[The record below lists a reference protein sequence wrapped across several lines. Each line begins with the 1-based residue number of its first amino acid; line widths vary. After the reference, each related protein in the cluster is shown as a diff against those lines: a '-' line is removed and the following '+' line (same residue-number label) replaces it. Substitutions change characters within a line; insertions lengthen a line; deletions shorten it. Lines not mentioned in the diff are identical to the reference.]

1 VQNVSSSK
9 GPTCC
14 ANTHLKAPAKLHMWD
29 RWRNTERGTSTS
41 SFCSRNSEDKTC
53 DQTVRLSRGRPPFRC
68 SSYTAGTPCLIT
80 PERRTG
86 ARGKLPRHH
95 MCMPLE
101 KTKFGT
107 IPVFHVSTQI
117 EGRSRSR
124 IRGFRRNVRCR
135 TKAVCRG
142 NCAEHLEACRG
153 WNDYRAD
160 VSEVFHPGESVPDS
174 LRLGPG
180 CSKTRRSGLRI

>member
-1 VQNVSSSK
+1 MSTHTSK
-9 GPTCC
+9 
-14 ANTHLKAPAKLHMWD
+14 PAKLHMWD
-29 RWRNTERGTSTS
+29 QWRNVERGTSTS
-41 SFCSRNSEDKTC
+41 SFGCRNSEDNTC

-68 SSYTAGTPCLIT
+68 SSYTTGTPCLIT

-117 EGRSRSR
+117 EGRRRSR
-124 IRGFRRNVRCR
+124 IRGFRRNAQCR

-142 NCAEHLEACRG
+142 SCAEHLEEPQPCRG